1 MFGMTLH
8 FLALE
13 YLIFFPALLYF
24 VIGIVM
30 KNCVGVLTT
39 RVSSERKVS
48 RKKCDNFRLHFANLF
63 ANMNEAIKCKNDAK
77 FRKKRVEY
85 SALRAKHLK
94 FYYIILII
102 SLPLL

>member
-24 VIGIVM
+24 VIGIVH
-30 KNCVGVLTT
+30 VLTT
-39 RVSSERKVS
+39 RVSSERNVS
-48 RKKCDNFRLHFANLF
+48 RKKCDNFRLHFANFF

-85 SALRAKHLK
+85 SALRAQHLK